1 MILSFTDKETARLW
15 RTRRS
20 IRFGAIAERALRSL
34 VAIESAVRIEDL
46 RFLPGNRL
54 EKLRGDREGQ
64 WSIRNDRQWR
74 ICFEWEDG
82 NAKHVSIV
90 DYH

>member
-1 MILSFTDKETARLW
+1 MIVGFAERETARLW

-34 VAIESAVRIEDL
+34 VAIDSAVQIEDL
-46 RFLPGNRL
+46 RFPPGNRL

-64 WSIRNDRQWR
+64 WSIRIDRKWR

-82 NAKHVSIV
+82 NARHVEIV